1 LSILNCDELS
11 PAAVKAVVRYGWS
24 KSTHRVDD
32 VVSGRITPI
41 CRPDPADA
49 VSPLSVDIVDAMST
63 VKESAVSPDGTV
75 AALEAAEDAA
85 VEAAEEAAVDAGADD
100 VDDDDEQP
108 AATTATA
115 AAAATKLS
123 RGRVLPPCPLLP
135 SCIPYPFHR
144 NAVRSYTTM
153 RDTAHHVC
161 PHALKG
167 RSLGHG
173 ASSG

>member
-1 LSILNCDELS
+1 
-11 PAAVKAVVRYGWS
+11 
-24 KSTHRVDD
+24 
-32 VVSGRITPI
+32 
-41 CRPDPADA
+41 
-49 VSPLSVDIVDAMST
+49 MST
-63 VKESAVSPDGTV
+63 VKESTLRFDGTV
-75 AALEAAEDAA
+75 AAALDEAAAGADEDAA
-85 VEAAEEAAVDAGADD
+85 GAELEAGADADD

-144 NAVRSYTTM
+144 NAVRSYTTK

-161 PHALKG
+161 PHAMKG
-167 RSLGHG
+167 RSLGHRV
-173 ASSG
+173 SSG